1 MKCVDRDKDSNKH
14 VLNIPKTTG
23 RMARI
28 SILCSDNEDRSF
40 IAEEDGEGRADS
52 VRGESVRGSRV
63 IERKSVEKQRM
74 SAEVKVLTNK
84 I

>member
-1 MKCVDRDKDSNKH
+1 
-14 VLNIPKTTG
+14 
-23 RMARI
+23 MARI

-40 IAEEDGEGRADS
+40 IAEEEGESARGES

-84 I
+84 IEEL